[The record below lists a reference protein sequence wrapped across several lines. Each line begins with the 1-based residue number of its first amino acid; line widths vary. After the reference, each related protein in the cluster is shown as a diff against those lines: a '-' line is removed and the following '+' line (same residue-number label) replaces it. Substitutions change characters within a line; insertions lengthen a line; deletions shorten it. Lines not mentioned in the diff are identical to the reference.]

1 MAHKG
6 GELVY
11 LEGMSSN
18 RTQDMTGEIMTA
30 TIATKAPKASKAEAL
45 STITKA
51 LESAHEI
58 IKAETGAP
66 RATLLVTRDLKGRK
80 GHFTPF
86 TPWNN
91 GGESFNEIAFNLE
104 HFTTP
109 EELLS
114 TLLHEVAH
122 SLNHANGIEDCSSN
136 QYHNAKFKTQAEAL
150 GLKTI
155 EIKGKGHAATELT
168 ELGAKRWKKALAI
181 LAGAFDLVALGG
193 ESAKKKGRN
202 TNLIKAMCDCENVIR
217 LSRTV
222 LEIGVT
228 CNQCDEIFKEA

>member
-1 MAHKG
+1 MNTALK
-6 GELVY
+6 
-11 LEGMSSN
+11 
-18 RTQDMTGEIMTA
+18 TQGKA
-30 TIATKAPKASKAEAL
+30 TKAEAL
-45 STITKA
+45 STLTKA
-51 LESAHEI
+51 LEQAHEI

-86 TPWNN
+86 TPWQN
-91 GGESFNEIAFNLE
+91 GEESFNEIAFNLE

-122 SLNHANGIEDCSSN
+122 SLNHANGIQDCSAN
-136 QYHNAKFKTQAEAL
+136 QYHNAKFKAQAEAL

-168 ELGAKRWKKALAI
+168 ELGAKRWKKALTI
-181 LAGAFDLVALGG
+181 LANAFDLTALGG
-193 ESAKKKGRN
+193 AQTKKKGRN
-202 TNLIKAMCDCENVIR
+202 TNLIKAVCDCGSIIR
-217 LSRTV
+217 TSATV
-222 LEIGVT
+222 LKAGVT
-228 CNQCDEIFKEA
+228 CNQCESDFMEE

>member
-1 MAHKG
+1 M
-6 GELVY
+6 
-11 LEGMSSN
+11 
-18 RTQDMTGEIMTA
+18 TQATQAKTG
-30 TIATKAPKASKAEAL
+30 KASKAEAL
-45 STITKA
+45 STITRA

-122 SLNHANGIEDCSSN
+122 SLNHMNNITDCSAN

-150 GLKTI
+150 GLKTL
-155 EIKGKGHAATELT
+155 EIKGKGHASTELT
-168 ELGAKRWKKALAI
+168 ELGAKRWKKALTI
-181 LAGAFDLVALGG
+181 LANAFDLVALGG
-193 ESAKKKGRN
+193 ESAKPKGRN
-202 TNLIKAMCDCENVIR
+202 TNLIKAVCDCENVIR

-228 CNQCDEIFKEA
+228 CNACDEIYKEA

>member
-1 MAHKG
+1 
-6 GELVY
+6 
-11 LEGMSSN
+11 
-18 RTQDMTGEIMTA
+18 MTA
-30 TIATKAPKASKAEAL
+30 TTALKTGKTSKAEAL

-51 LESAHEI
+51 LEQAHEI

-86 TPWNN
+86 TPWRTND
-91 GGESFNEIAFNLE
+91 EAFSEIAFNLE

-109 EELLS
+109 AELLS

-122 SLNHANGIEDCSSN
+122 SINHMNGIEDCSSN
-136 QYHNAKFKTQAEAL
+136 QYHNGKFKAQAEAL
-150 GLKTI
+150 GLKTL

-168 ELGAKRWKKALAI
+168 ELGAKRWKKALTI
-181 LAGAFDLVALGG
+181 LTNAFDLTALGG
-193 ESAKKKGRN
+193 EQAKKKGRN
-202 TNLIKAMCDCENVIR
+202 TNLIKATCECENVIR

-228 CNQCDEIFKEA
+228 CNSCEQVYTEA

>member
-1 MAHKG
+1 
-6 GELVY
+6 
-11 LEGMSSN
+11 
-18 RTQDMTGEIMTA
+18 MTA
-30 TIATKAPKASKAEAL
+30 TTAVKTGKASSKAEAL
-45 STITKA
+45 STITRA
-51 LESAHEI
+51 LEQAHEL
-58 IKAETGAP
+58 IKTETGAP

-86 TPWNN
+86 TPWKA
-91 GGESFNEIAFNLE
+91 GEESFSEIAFNLE

-122 SLNHANGIEDCSSN
+122 SMNHMNGIEDCSSN
-136 QYHNAKFKTQAEAL
+136 QYHNKHFKTQAEAL
-150 GLKTI
+150 GLKTL

-168 ELGAKRWKKALAI
+168 EFGAKRWNKALKV
-181 LAGAFDLVALGG
+181 LSSAFDLVALGG

-202 TNLIKAMCDCENVIR
+202 TNLIKAQCDCENTIR
-217 LSRTV
+217 LSRSV

-228 CNQCDEIFKEA
+228 CNACDEIYKEA

>member
-1 MAHKG
+1 MNTSTAIK
-6 GELVY
+6 
-11 LEGMSSN
+11 
-18 RTQDMTGEIMTA
+18 TGKT
-30 TIATKAPKASKAEAL
+30 SKAEAL

-51 LESAHEI
+51 LEQAHEI
-58 IKAETGAP
+58 IKTETGAP

-86 TPWNN
+86 TPWQN
-91 GGESFNEIAFNLE
+91 GEESFNEIAFNLE

-109 EELLS
+109 AELLS

-150 GLKTI
+150 GLKT
-155 EIKGKGHAATELT
+155 EQTKKGYSATTLT
-168 ELGAKRWKKALAI
+168 ELGAKRWKKALTI
-181 LAGAFDLVALGG
+181 LSNAFDITALGG
-193 ESAKKKGRN
+193 EQAKPKGRN

-228 CNQCDEIFKEA
+228 CNQCEEIFKEA